1 MIPGK
6 SFWLLLIFA
15 FSLTKAEAQYGCAPS
30 EKLLKTKKIFDLEN
44 VNQIPLTAAENY
56 LKGKVKTVTY
66 KEFNISEKDGR
77 PNIKLLDTGYNV
89 YDKEGHLVDQNTY
102 TPDASYDLHCK
113 YTYADSRLQEWAITI
128 SGFMKADNK
137 TTFKY
142 DKKGLKT
149 ESKEVDKDTTK
160 NNRTT
165 YKYDAAGNETEERLY
180 EAKGDLKRVTTY
192 KYDDRGNQI
201 EYEMKD
207 SKGKLILK
215 LTCEYDKNGFKVSGA
230 TYKPESDKPTKW
242 TRKNDGEGRCTEMTD
257 YNADGSFKT
266 KTAYTYDAK
275 ENVVQMLYYK
285 ENGSIDENGNNV
297 FRSFE
302 YDKAGNITNYTSY
315 KLVGGKRIP
324 DGYVETR
331 YTYYE

>member
-1 MIPGK
+1 M
-6 SFWLLLIFA
+6 IFA
-15 FSLTKAEAQYGCAPS
+15 FSLTNAKAQYGCAPS
-30 EKLLKTKKIFDLEN
+30 EKLLKTNKIFDLVN

-66 KEFNISEKDGR
+66 KEFSISEKDGR

-149 ESKEVDKDTTK
+149 ERKEVDKDTTK

-180 EAKGDLKRVTTY
+180 DSKGDLKRVTTY

-201 EYEMKD
+201 EYEEKD
-207 SKGKLILK
+207 GKGKLTYK
-215 LTCEYDKNGFKVSGA
+215 LTYEYDNNDFKVAGA
-230 TYKPESDKPTKW
+230 AYESEKEPVFKW
-242 TRKNDGEGRCTEMTD
+242 TRKNDEYGKCVEMTKN
-257 YNADGSFKT
+257 NADGSFKT
-266 KTAYTYDAK
+266 KTIYTYDAK

-285 ENGSIDENGNNV
+285 ENGSIDETGNNV
-297 FRSFE
+297 FWSFE